1 MYTKNSLLQDIEK
14 MGINP
19 QGTLLIHS
27 SMKSI
32 GLVEESADTVLDAWS
47 EYMRDG
53 LLIFPTHT
61 WKQIGKETMTFDSR
75 SLPSCVGI
83 LPELFRR
90 RPGVLRSLHPTTL
103 WRLLAAWRKTIS
115 AKRRPGLH
123 PAHER
128 AAGVSCWIWMR
139 RFYSWAVPFAQ
150 IPSCTG

>member
-75 SLPSCVGI
+75 SLPSCLSFSGTAPGCSALSI
-83 LPELFRR
+83 
-90 RPGVLRSLHPTTL
+90 RPTL
-103 WRLLAAWRKTIS
+103 WRLLAAWRKIMS
-115 AKRRPGLH
+115 AERRPGLH

>member
-19 QGTLLIHS
+19 QSTLLIHS

-32 GLVEESADTVLDAWS
+32 GLVEGDADTVLDAWS

-83 LPELFRR
+83 LPESFSGTAPGCSALSI
-90 RPGVLRSLHPTTL
+90 RPTL
-103 WRLLAAWRKTIS
+103 WRLLATWRKIMS
-115 AKRRPGLH
+115 AERRPGLH

-128 AAGVSCWIWMR
+128 AAGVRC
-139 RFYSWAVPFAQ
+139 
-150 IPSCTG
+150 